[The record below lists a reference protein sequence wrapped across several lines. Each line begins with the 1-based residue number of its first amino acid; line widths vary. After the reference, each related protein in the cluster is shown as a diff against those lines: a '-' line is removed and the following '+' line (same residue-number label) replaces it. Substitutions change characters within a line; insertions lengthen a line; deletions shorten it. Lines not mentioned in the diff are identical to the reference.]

1 VGGIGWGIG
10 TGAASIF
17 GFVSKYS
24 ELSFVLTWWL
34 FLASMTAVGL
44 ISALSS
50 FLSLKKIE
58 KMDASIVFKS

>member
-1 VGGIGWGIG
+1 
-10 TGAASIF
+10 
-17 GFVSKYS
+17 
-24 ELSFVLTWWL
+24 
-34 FLASMTAVGL
+34 MTAVGL